1 MSSQPDLLQIS
12 FAHVLNF
19 ERPFHSRLRSPRP
32 QQSSACVGQK
42 VHEIIFQRLAVEWQ
56 WGGIVRQN
64 WKYQKHILLDLFDRI
79 IYNCNG
85 KVPKFLSC
93 LIYRPLI
100 IGPRLII
107 GHLVESSSRHCVSR
121 CGYHCFKISRLWYSV
136 TPQIHSTNLK
146 SVVRNLLPLHA
157 ATFHSYIYICIYIYM
172 RQLLLPNFLKEL
184 AVATLILRILTSTN
198 DPIRVRVSV
207 ISSTTAV
214 FKPSSLQCGGFFG
227 PKKKCKES
235 DVQGDGRVPNQIC
248 RSVTKGTTD
257 LASLLILHF
266 ESPYHDPLPLAPV
279 NLGAHSC
286 HQPEHD

>member
-12 FAHVLNF
+12 FAHMLNF
-19 ERPFHSRLRSPRP
+19 ERPFHSRLHSPRP

-85 KVPKFLSC
+85 KIPKFLSC

-107 GHLVESSSRHCVSR
+107 GHLVESSSRHCVSC
-121 CGYHCFKISRLWYSV
+121 CGYLCFKISRLWYSV

-146 SVVRNLLPLHA
+146 SVVRNLLPRHA
-157 ATFHSYIYICIYIYM
+157 ATFHSSAFAA
-172 RQLLLPNFLKEL
+172 QLSE
-184 AVATLILRILTSTN
+184 RTSCANIDTSH
-198 DPIRVRVSV
+198 PH
-207 ISSTTAV
+207 
-214 FKPSSLQCGGFFG
+214 
-227 PKKKCKES
+227 
-235 DVQGDGRVPNQIC
+235 
-248 RSVTKGTTD
+248 
-257 LASLLILHF
+257 LH
-266 ESPYHDPLPLAPV
+266 
-279 NLGAHSC
+279 
-286 HQPEHD
+286 Q